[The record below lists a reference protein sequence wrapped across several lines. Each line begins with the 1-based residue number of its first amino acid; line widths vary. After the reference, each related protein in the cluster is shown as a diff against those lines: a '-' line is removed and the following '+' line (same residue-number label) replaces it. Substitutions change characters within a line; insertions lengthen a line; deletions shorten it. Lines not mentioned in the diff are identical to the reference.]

1 MYGVELAGKELARA
15 LLARKE
21 DRRPVTLVGYSLGA
35 RMIFVCLRE
44 LVKLRDRE
52 RPSDGHK
59 VSDES
64 KAGEE
69 KTPLRSSKRPSMMD
83 YFFSPPPPPPPTATR
98 TEPVFSDTT
107 TSTPQTPTKSI
118 RSSAWHS
125 VSGTPSS
132 PLHPVESA
140 DDDDEYSTVP
150 PTSPR
155 DKHLT
160 DGHAT
165 DDDDEEKIYADS
177 VFKDSDHT
185 HHTNLSR
192 DNSSHSYNTTPSLTT
207 PSVTDTLHHD
217 DKLTSEDSSEDPND
231 ILLSYPDDEM
241 RQHIDRIIQD
251 VILLGSP
258 ISSTSRWWSEVRS
271 IINGR
276 FINGY
281 SKSDMM
287 LGMYVYR
294 YSIYVVYIIVYTSIY
309 NSICICCMKV

>member
-44 LVKLRDRE
+44 LVRLRDRE

-59 VSDES
+59 VSEES
-64 KAGEE
+64 KVEE
-69 KTPLRSSKRPSMMD
+69 KTPQRSSKRPSMMD
-83 YFFSPPPPPPPTATR
+83 YFFSPPPPPPPVTR
-98 TEPVFSDTT
+98 TEPVSSDTT
-107 TSTPQTPTKSI
+107 TSTGTLTPTKSI
-118 RSSAWHS
+118 HSSAWHS

-132 PLHPVESA
+132 PLHPVESV

-160 DGHAT
+160 DGHMS

-185 HHTNLSR
+185 HPTNLSR

-231 ILLSYPDDEM
+231 ILLSYPDEEI
-241 RQHIDRIIQD
+241 RKHIDRIIQD
-251 VILLGSP
+251 VVLLGSP
-258 ISSTSRWWSEVRS
+258 ISSTSRWWGEVRS

-287 LGMYVYR
+287 LGR
-294 YSIYVVYIIVYTSIY
+294 YIVYIIV
-309 NSICICCMKV
+309 

>member
-44 LVKLRDRE
+44 LVRLRDRE

-59 VSDES
+59 VSEES
-64 KAGEE
+64 KGEE
-69 KTPLRSSKRPSMMD
+69 KTPQRPSKRPSMMD
-83 YFFSPPPPPPPTATR
+83 YFFSPPPPTPAAAR
-98 TEPVFSDTT
+98 SEPVSSDTS
-107 TSTPQTPTKSI
+107 TSTTQTPTKTI
-118 RSSAWHS
+118 RSNAWHS

-140 DDDDEYSTVP
+140 DDDDEYSSVP
-150 PTSPR
+150 PGSPR

-160 DGHAT
+160 DSHMS
-165 DDDDEEKIYADS
+165 DDDDEEKIYAES
-177 VFKDSDHT
+177 VFKDSDHS
-185 HHTNLSR
+185 HPTNLSR

-231 ILLSYPDDEM
+231 ILLSYPDEDM
-241 RQHIDRIIQD
+241 RRHIDHIIQD

-258 ISSTSRWWSEVRS
+258 ISSTSRWWGEVRS

-287 LGMYVYR
+287 LGMFIEIVYMVIIR
-294 YSIYVVYIIVYTSIY
+294 VYSI
-309 NSICICCMKV
+309 

>member
-1 MYGVELAGKELARA
+1 M
-15 LLARKE
+15 
-21 DRRPVTLVGYSLGA
+21 TLVGYSLGA

-44 LVKLRDRE
+44 LVRLRDRE

-59 VSDES
+59 VSEES
-64 KAGEE
+64 KSEE
-69 KTPLRSSKRPSMMD
+69 KTPQRPSKRPSMMD
-83 YFFSPPPPPPPTATR
+83 YFFSPPPPPPAVR
-98 TEPVFSDTT
+98 TEPVSSDT
-107 TSTPQTPTKSI
+107 STGTQTPTKSI

-140 DDDDEYSTVP
+140 DDDDEYSSVP

-160 DGHAT
+160 DGHMS
-165 DDDDEEKIYADS
+165 DDDEEKIYAES
-177 VFKDSDHT
+177 VFKDSDHS
-185 HHTNLSR
+185 HPTNLSR
-192 DNSSHSYNTTPSLTT
+192 ENSSHSYNTTPSLTA

-231 ILLSYPDDEM
+231 ILLSYPDEDM
-241 RQHIDRIIQD
+241 RRHIDHIIQD

-258 ISSTSRWWSEVRS
+258 ISSTSRWWGEVRS

-287 LGMYVYR
+287 LGMF
-294 YSIYVVYIIVYTSIY
+294 IEIVYSDYKSI
-309 NSICICCMKV
+309 